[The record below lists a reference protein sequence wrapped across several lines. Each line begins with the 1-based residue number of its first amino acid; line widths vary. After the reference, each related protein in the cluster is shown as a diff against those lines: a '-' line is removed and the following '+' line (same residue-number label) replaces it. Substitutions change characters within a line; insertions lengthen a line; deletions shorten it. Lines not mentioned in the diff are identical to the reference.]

1 MNDRDRKKAGQDG
14 IAVACR
20 LHPEL
25 TRAELA
31 EAAARYHFGKM
42 AEAGEA
48 GGLPGVY
55 ERLQKAV
62 DCRAVYG
69 LDEERREAAAVITL
83 GEHVDA
89 LQEAYQRQGL
99 LTEAYQADCLCREL
113 LRKGN
118 RVLDEVIRERAGLY
132 AERYLFPGQNLPLE
146 KMEGIFTRLEEGLRC
161 GPAHGEG
168 PTRRIPVRLLPGYVL
183 LPRQSIAYVI
193 RLSESARTECAGIC
207 AECERRESC
216 ESFAWPKA

>member
-31 EAAARYHFGKM
+31 EAAARYHFGDTV
-42 AEAGEA
+42 EAGEA
-48 GGLPGVY
+48 GLPEIY

-69 LDEERREAAAVITL
+69 LNEEKREAAAVITL
-83 GEHVDA
+83 GACVDA

-132 AERYLFPGQNLPLE
+132 AEPPSVICFRDR
-146 KMEGIFTRLEEGLRC
+146 ISRL
-161 GPAHGEG
+161 
-168 PTRRIPVRLLPGYVL
+168 RR
-183 LPRQSIAYVI
+183 
-193 RLSESARTECAGIC
+193 
-207 AECERRESC
+207 
-216 ESFAWPKA
+216 

>member
-31 EAAARYHFGKM
+31 EAAARYHFGDTV
-42 AEAGEA
+42 EAGEA
-48 GGLPGVY
+48 GLPEIY

-69 LDEERREAAAVITL
+69 LNEEKREAAAVITL
-83 GEHVDA
+83 GACVDA

-118 RVLDEVIRERAGLY
+118 RALDEAIRERAGLY

-146 KMEGIFTRLEEGLRC
+146 EMKGIFTRLEEGLRC
-161 GPAHGEG
+161 IPAHGEG
-168 PTRRIPVRLLPGYVL
+168 SDRRLPVYLLPGYVL
-183 LPRQSIAYVI
+183 LPRQSVAYVI

-207 AECERRESC
+207 AECERRENC